1 MKLDK
6 KLVHYKPSGGK
17 AVQWNIYI
25 STQIPL
31 VTHTNLN
38 SQYHL
43 FTIFVSLPLAIEYQI
58 MVGCSFVV
66 LSSLLHFAAATSFF
80 FAVDAV
86 VVDFFSIVVAVVD
99 LFFVINLLCSFLGE
113 M

>member
-1 MKLDK
+1 VVVKLFSGTYTSQLNSSGDSKIK
-6 KLVHYKPSGGK
+6 K
-17 AVQWNIYI
+17 I
-25 STQIPL
+25 
-31 VTHTNLN
+31 TNLN

-43 FTIFVSLPLAIEYQI
+43 FTIFVSLPLATEYQI

-66 LSSLLHFAAATSFF
+66 LSSLLHFAAATSFL

-86 VVDFFSIVVAVVD
+86 VDDFFSIVVAVVD
-99 LFFVINLLCSFLGE
+99 LFLVINLLCSFLGE